1 MTSNQ
6 RNLAVFATAAGL
18 TGIASAA
25 YLGIGGVTDDHIRI
39 LLRLSARVAFVVLL
53 LVFVARPLRQIFPSP
68 ATLKLLANRRLFGIA
83 FAGIHTAH
91 AALILYRAQQVPSFE
106 FTPSANIP
114 GLVTYGV
121 IYLMLITSFD
131 RPARAIGRKAWKV
144 LHKAGLYW
152 LVFAFTQTQLPDSL
166 NDLSGMNWWLVSLI
180 VLAFVIRITA
190 FFAKF
195 QRAPG

>member
-1 MTSNQ
+1 MTGNQ
-6 RNLAVFATAAGL
+6 RNLAVFAAAIGVTL
-18 TGIASAA
+18 LASAA
-25 YLGIGGVTDDHIRI
+25 YLGVAGVTDDNIRI
-39 LLRLSARVAFVVLL
+39 LLRASARLAFVVLL
-53 LVFVARPLRQIFPSP
+53 LAFVARPLRQLLPSP
-68 ATLKLLANRRLFGIA
+68 ATATLLANRRLIGIA

-91 AALILYRAQQVPSFE
+91 AMLILYRAQQIPSFD
-106 FTPSANIP
+106 FAPSASIP
-114 GLVTYGV
+114 GLLTYGI

-180 VLAFVIRITA
+180 VLAFVIRMTA
-190 FFAKF
+190 SFAKF